1 MATFRLEW
9 DVHYVM
15 TAKFT
20 DEETARAWWR
30 KAGLKE
36 MEDKSDSIAFH
47 NFTVEEV
54 DGEAD

>member
-1 MATFRLEW
+1 MPDFVLEW

-15 TAKFT
+15 TAKFA
-20 DEETARAWWR
+20 DEEAAREWWR
-30 KAGLKE
+30 RAGLKE

-54 DGEAD
+54 KQ